1 MSEPDVA
8 PDWQRVV
15 TGPFRSET
23 VPSDHYGI
31 VSGELAEPLGRIV
44 DRTLASTGGGSW

>member
-1 MSEPDVA
+1 MMIATIGIV
-8 PDWQRVV
+8 
-15 TGPFRSET
+15 GHT
-23 VPSDHYGI
+23 VPGNHYGI